1 MALRPSPAA
10 RMSAALPGRPGRW
23 LLAVAVLLIVY
34 GLALQGIGRESLW
47 NDEAWTAWAVQP
59 RDPRLTLE
67 RVRQDVHPPLYFLAM
82 EGWTLV
88 AGNSETAL
96 RLPSAWAVLIALV
109 ATYALGRRLFDHWTG
124 LIALIVLGT
133 ASFTLY
139 YAREARMYALLLAL
153 AALASWFYLRWR
165 SRPSFPRALIY
176 ALSLAALLY
185 THYSAALL
193 IASHLL
199 HALVT
204 LRKPRLGWR
213 GLIPYGVA
221 ALLFAPWLPIMLA
234 QIRANPSGPLAIP
247 VPTNLATLAALV
259 LILTS
264 AHPGLTALPAL
275 LGAIRIFD
283 RKHTS
288 AVLLLVLWFIITPV
302 ALLTLNAL
310 VAPVYQVRYV
320 IAILPAGA
328 LLVAVGLRSLRL
340 MAVITPRLQ
349 TALIA
354 ALLGWLAYTQVAMF
368 REFWSE
374 KSPWQATMQRV
385 AESRQPLD
393 LIITDFA
400 PISPAA
406 YYDQRLHLRSGF
418 ALDLSWRLHSF
429 GELRPLLDRFADA
442 PSVWVALPI
451 NTAKTWHIAA
461 LLDQTR
467 HIAYRDSLINMIF
480 YRFDLG
486 NSDDLAFQFGSALR
500 VRRSPD
506 AAQQF
511 FVRPG
516 DLLCVEID
524 LEPLQ
529 SLDGSLSAGLHLVDL
544 TGNRSLAQHD
554 AGLGTAEPGQPLAFD
569 PCLTIPSDAPPG
581 AYHLELAVYNW
592 ATLERLPVWE
602 GADATGWGDVL
613 MLAAV
618 DVLDG

>member
-1 MALRPSPAA
+1 
-10 RMSAALPGRPGRW
+10 MSAALSGRPSRW
-23 LLAVAVLLIVY
+23 LLAVASLLILY
-34 GLALQGIGRESLW
+34 GLALQGIDRESLW

-59 RDPRLTLE
+59 RDPRVTLE

-82 EGWTLV
+82 EGWTLA
-88 AGNSETAL
+88 AGNSEAAL
-96 RLPSAWAVLIALV
+96 RLPSAWSVLIGLA
-109 ATYALGRRLFDHWTG
+109 ATYALGRRLFDHRTG

-133 ASFTLY
+133 AGFTLY

-153 AALASWFYLRWR
+153 AALATWFYVRWR
-165 SRPSFPRALIY
+165 GRPSLPRAVIY

-185 THYSAALL
+185 THYSAAFV

-199 HALVT
+199 HTLFT
-204 LRKPRLGWR
+204 LRKLRLGWS
-213 GLIPYGVA
+213 GLIPYGIA

-234 QIRANPSGPLAIP
+234 QMRSNPAGPLAIP
-247 VPTNLATLAALV
+247 LPTNLATVAALI

-275 LGAIRIFD
+275 LGAIRVFD
-283 RKHTS
+283 KKH
-288 AVLLLVLWFIITPV
+288 AWAALLLLLEFIITPA
-302 ALLTLNAL
+302 ALLILNML

-328 LLVAVGLRSLRL
+328 LLVAAGLRYLPRL
-340 MAVITPRLQ
+340 QRLSIRLQ

-354 ALLGWLAYTQVAMF
+354 ILLGWLAYTQITMF
-368 REFWSE
+368 REFWPE
-374 KSPWQATMQRV
+374 KSPWQPTMQRV
-385 AESRQPLD
+385 DAARQPLD
-393 LIITDFA
+393 LIVTDFA

-406 YYDQRLHLRSGF
+406 YYNERLHIRSGF
-418 ALDLSWRLHSF
+418 ALDLSWRLHTFS
-429 GELRPLLDRFADA
+429 ELRPLLDRFADT
-442 PSVWVALPI
+442 PSIWVALPV

-467 HIAYRDSLINMIF
+467 HIAYRDSLVNMIF

-486 NSDDLAFQFGSALR
+486 DSDDLAFQFGSALR

-511 FVRPG
+511 DVRPG
-516 DLLCVEID
+516 DPLCVEID
-524 LEPLQ
+524 FEPLQ
-529 SLDGSLSAGLHLVDL
+529 PLDGSLSVGLHLVDL
-544 TGNRSLAQHD
+544 TGNHSLAQHD
-554 AGLGTAEPGQPLAFD
+554 AGLGTAGPGQLLTLA
-569 PCLTIPSDAPPG
+569 PCLTIPPDAPPG

-602 GADATGWGDVL
+602 GMNPTGWGNVL

-618 DVLDG
+618 DVLDS